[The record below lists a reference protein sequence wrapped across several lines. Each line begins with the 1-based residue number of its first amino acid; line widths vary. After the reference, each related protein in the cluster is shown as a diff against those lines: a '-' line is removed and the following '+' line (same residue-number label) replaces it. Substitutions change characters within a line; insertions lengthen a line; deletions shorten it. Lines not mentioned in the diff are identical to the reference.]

1 MFIFVIADFSVRG
14 AVILRARL
22 RPFRCFLFFIVC
34 PAHLL
39 CDSKAKKSRFAAI
52 WDCKMIV
59 AGFDADFLIF
69 AIKEKERSCYI
80 RTKHQHKK
88 INYSKRR
95 YSVFQV
101 VDVLIPHHFE
111 HSGAVPLAGALLKS
125 VPFVKADRI
134 L

>member
-1 MFIFVIADFSVRG
+1 MIFIFVIADFSVRG

-39 CDSKAKKSRFAAI
+39 CDSKAKKSGFAAI

-69 AIKEKERSCYI
+69 AIEEKERSRYN
-80 RTKHQHKK
+80 RTKHQLKK

-95 YSVFQV
+95 YTVMN
-101 VDVLIPHHFE
+101 
-111 HSGAVPLAGALLKS
+111 
-125 VPFVKADRI
+125 KAD